1 MANCGR
7 VLSGDITFDINSV
20 ESETLGLY
28 IVRTHGTEHVSL
40 VSSAQNLLMYL
51 PFEFFF
57 LLQLILKSVVFSNLL

>member
-7 VLSGDITFDINSV
+7 VLSGDITFDTNSV
-20 ESETLGLY
+20 ESQTLGLY

-57 LLQLILKSVVFSNLL
+57 FFFFVTISFKICCFF